1 MVNHLFSFREPLQ
14 LNKERRYTHTRARYK
29 FHGHV
34 FFSPVKLKGLVSQDR
49 PIKLQCEEDEDEEE
63 AASLWQ
69 T

>member
-14 LNKERRYTHTRARYK
+14 LNKERRYTHTRYK

-34 FFSPVKLKGLVSQDR
+34 FFSPVKLQGLVSQDR
-49 PIKLQCEEDEDEEE
+49 PIKLQCEKEENE
-63 AASLWQ
+63 EAAASLWQ